1 MDNIITDDAF
11 TVDAFMKEIKRNLNK
26 YETFIKKV
34 EHDNQSSSSSLVNYT
49 TKTTNEID
57 KLKSEIDDNIK
68 MVQSI
73 LTKDEHKFLLNT
85 YKQLKDELNKRYI
98 IAKKTQ
104 IQKQEQQKFNNLLMS
119 TTTTTNNEQSNKT
132 NNNIDN
138 LTDEQVSLKNSIAL
152 SNSIIS
158 QQIQLN
164 QEIDDQERKL
174 GKSEEQVIKI
184 LRKVPLIEQ
193 MFGKI
198 QLHKIKEKII
208 LGVVIG
214 CIITLG
220 IYLTFYR

>member
-1 MDNIITDDAF
+1 MDNIITGDDAF

-34 EHDNQSSSSSLVNYT
+34 EHDNQSSSTVNYNN

-119 TTTTTNNEQSNKT
+119 STSTNKEQS

>member
-1 MDNIITDDAF
+1 MDNIITEDAF
-11 TVDAFMKEIKRNLNK
+11 TVDTFMKEIKRNLNK

-34 EHDNQSSSSSLVNYT
+34 EHDNNQNDLSSFMSHN
-49 TKTTNEID
+49 TKTTNEIE
-57 KLKSEIDDNIK
+57 KLKTEIDDNIK

-119 TTTTTNNEQSNKT
+119 TNTGHSQDNKT

-208 LGVVIG
+208 LGIVIG

>member
-34 EHDNQSSSSSLVNYT
+34 EHDNQSLSLVNYS

-119 TTTTTNNEQSNKT
+119 TNTTNNEQSNKT
-132 NNNIDN
+132 NNNINN